1 MASEKI
7 TVTIPAEVLAP
18 APARAGPNLS
28 AYVAPAPRSHLIREA
43 MTTLEQNLSAR
54 SDFRSAHEEWHA
66 DMSAEQD
73 EIAAARGAGQAE
85 CGAGR
90 SGASAARSAA
100 STSS

>member
-1 MASEKI
+1 MASGKI

-18 APARAGPNLS
+18 ARASAGPNLS
-28 AYVAPAPRSHLIREA
+28 AYVARALRSQLIREA
-43 MTTLEQNLSAR
+43 MTTLEQDLSAR

-85 CGAGR
+85 
-90 SGASAARSAA
+90 
-100 STSS
+100 